1 MNDYLRYILYEL
13 ENSLGLV
20 MLALILAVAVIAVI
34 YLVFKKKHGK
44 EKKFPWGKIVLSLI
58 LAGYLLIVVYAT
70 LLRGHSTFIRA
81 HNLHRYRAWREAWNK
96 FSVQNWVIVL
106 LNVALFVPLGGL
118 LPLLWKK
125 CRKWYVTL
133 PMGFSVSLAIELI
146 QLAFCLG
153 SSDVADLFTN
163 TLGVVIG
170 YFCIM
175 AFLSLFNE
183 KGHKAKPPSYTKDT
197 NGVSWTLTCELPS
210 GKETAPVYRTQTR
223 SQAQCDAFANEL
235 AQNMDMAVGL
245 ATYFQESA
253 YYNMRNPPGYL
264 TVNYYDSGYDFII
277 GSSNYELTWVET
289 DRETIEEALANFPVD
304 IPEAAEFRYEGEG
317 WHSFTVHQYIEGGFM
332 YDGTLRVQ
340 YASDGNVYYV
350 EDYLYNYAYYGEVA
364 ILSPEEAYSQLKA
377 GRFYDGEYFEKVQ
390 PIAIS
395 VTQCVLAYQNDA
407 KGFFHPVYIFGL
419 ESPDGAIG
427 SQVMIPAMK

>member
-1 MNDYLRYILYEL
+1 MKRIIAFLTTLLAILILCAGCTPNEPIVRYVLVEL
-13 ENSLGLV
+13 KNSLGLV

-44 EKKFPWGKIVLSLI
+44 EKQFPWGKIVLSLI

-264 TVNYYDSGYDFII
+264 TVNYYDSGYDFKI
-277 GSSNYELTWVET
+277 GTALSDFTWIET
-289 DRETIEEALANFPVD
+289 DRKT
-304 IPEAAEFRYEGEG
+304 
-317 WHSFTVHQYIEGGFM
+317 
-332 YDGTLRVQ
+332 
-340 YASDGNVYYV
+340 V
-350 EDYLYNYAYYGEVA
+350 ED
-364 ILSPEEAYSQLKA
+364 
-377 GRFYDGEYFEKVQ
+377 
-390 PIAIS
+390 IS
-395 VTQCVLAYQNDA
+395 T
-407 KGFFHPVYIFGL
+407 
-419 ESPDGAIG
+419 
-427 SQVMIPAMK
+427 